1 MFWEPGAQ
9 GQLQGV
15 PLLASVTLDGLGTSP
30 GIIFSGPVDAEL
42 NQLSGPV
49 PEILATCLFFHSL
62 LVIR

>member
-1 MFWEPGAQ
+1 MFWEPGDR

-30 GIIFSGPVDAEL
+30 DIFSGPVDAEL
-42 NQLSGPV
+42 SQLSAPV
-49 PEILATCLFFHSL
+49 PGILATCLFFHSL